1 MHRIIL
7 PRDTELMPIIQFLVS
22 HHLIWSTNE
31 FSTNRSSVSFR
42 DVRHIVCM
50 KNARITIL
58 SPSTLHIYMYMY
70 PTSTVNNFLLLNY
83 RRICSTSSAKF
94 HAISKYSQL
103 EAPLINY
110 LNFNDFMLLNMMMQH
125 FFNPSEAVH
134 TSYIVL
140 EAQRMR
146 QL

>member
-1 MHRIIL
+1 
-7 PRDTELMPIIQFLVS
+7 
-22 HHLIWSTNE
+22 
-31 FSTNRSSVSFR
+31 
-42 DVRHIVCM
+42 
-50 KNARITIL
+50 
-58 SPSTLHIYMYMY
+58 MY
-70 PTSTVNNFLLLNY
+70 PTSIVNNFLLLNY

-140 EAQRMR
+140 EA
-146 QL
+146 